1 VATAHQPIEAPA
13 ADDPYGS
20 PERSEWLDF
29 DWHAAQRQ
37 VQVDGRMVNLV
48 EVGEGSPILFVH
60 GLSGRWANWL
70 ENILPFA
77 RDHRVIAMDLP
88 GFGESEMPAG
98 DITIS
103 GYGSFLD
110 SLCDELGI
118 DRAALVG
125 NSMGGFI
132 GAELA
137 IRYPHRVHR
146 LVLVSAAGIS
156 IENWRNEPA
165 LTALR
170 RTEAVGVW
178 MASQLARRS
187 DDFSRRPGLRTLLLG
202 GIIRHPTRLSPNMAF
217 ELLQGSGT
225 PGFVP
230 ALDALTDYPIRE
242 RLPEIACPTLI
253 LWGDRDFLVPTRD
266 AHEFERLIPDSRK
279 EIWERT
285 GHLPMV
291 ERPARFN
298 RTVAEFLAE

>member
-1 VATAHQPIEAPA
+1 MATAHQPIEAPA

-29 DWHAAQRQ
+29 DWHAVQRE
-37 VQVDGRMVNLV
+37 VQVEGRMVNVV
-48 EVGEGSPILFVH
+48 EVGEGDPILLVH

-77 RDHRVIAMDLP
+77 GDHRVVAMDLP
-88 GFGESEMPAG
+88 GFGESEMPAQ

-103 GYGSFLD
+103 NYGSFLD

-118 DRAALVG
+118 EKAAVVG

-137 IRYPHRVHR
+137 IRYPHRVDR

-156 IENWRNEPA
+156 IENWRNEPGLA
-165 LTALR
+165 ALR
-170 RTEAVGVW
+170 GTEAVGLFV
-178 MASQLARRS
+178 AAQLATRS
-187 DDFSRRPGLRTLLLG
+187 DDFSRRPRLRKLLLG
-202 GIIRHPTRLSPNMAF
+202 LIAQDPSQLSPNMAF
-217 ELLQGSGT
+217 ELLQGSGK

-230 ALDALTDYPIRE
+230 ALDALTDYPIRD

-253 LWGDRDFLVPTRD
+253 VWGDRDFLVPTRD
-266 AHEFERLIPDSRK
+266 ADEFERLIPDSRK

-291 ERPARFN
+291 ERPVRFN
-298 RTVAEFLAE
+298 RTVAEFLSR